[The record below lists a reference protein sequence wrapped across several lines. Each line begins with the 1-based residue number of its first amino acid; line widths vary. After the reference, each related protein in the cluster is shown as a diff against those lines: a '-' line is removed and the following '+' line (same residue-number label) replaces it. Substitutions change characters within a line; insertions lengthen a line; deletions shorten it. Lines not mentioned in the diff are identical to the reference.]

1 MSWLWRK
8 LDIHFAH
15 GSVILQFLISVAHI
29 SCDYIFN
36 FDLVGFLGTTFTW
49 LTTVMTT
56 FEQGPAL
63 WKVGYLRFAS
73 RPVSISSSLSS
84 SLSSSSVP
92 CIYKRKQSWKT
103 SEAPLL
109 KGTYIRNQTSMWGN
123 QRISKVEHILREK
136 EVNRTFKFRTGIS
149 SSSSSSSSDSPDKNV
164 QNCMYFSENLVHHL
178 NYDWSVVEIVMI
190 FNSWCLRKYVP
201 ESSLTLIGILARGP
215 RPWAPFLAILA
226 PQFLTQSRRIVWETR
241 IWAAALNSS
250 SR

>member
-8 LDIHFAH
+8 VDIHFAH
-15 GSVILQFLISVAHI
+15 GSVILDFLTSVAHI
-29 SCDYIFN
+29 SSNYIFN

-73 RPVSISSSLSS
+73 RPVSISSSLS
-84 SLSSSSVP
+84 
-92 CIYKRKQSWKT
+92 CIYKRKPSWKT
-103 SEAPLL
+103 SEAPLP
-109 KGTYIRNQTSMWGN
+109 KGTNIQNQTSMWGN
-123 QRISKVEHILREK
+123 QRISKVEHILKEK

-149 SSSSSSSSDSPDKNV
+149 SSSSSNSSDDSSDKNV
-164 QNCMYFSENLVHHL
+164 QNCMYLSENLVHHL

-190 FNSWCLRKYVP
+190 FNCWSLRKYVP

-215 RPWAPFLAILA
+215 RPWAPLLAILA
-226 PQFLTQSRRIVWETR
+226 PQFQPQSHRIVSETR
-241 IWAAALNSS
+241 IWAAAINSS